1 MEKTLGPTSLARLR
15 VDGRGQAHWVSSKPP
30 RPSASRTR
38 PRPERAAQGC
48 RSISGTS
55 SLDLRIKGAPGFD
68 RAFALFD
75 GDDALWL
82 DGTSTAMHDAN
93 AAEALALTDATVLDY
108 VRFFLFFV
116 RGDSGAFTLI
126 ESAEELA
133 PKTVSVETLAARR
146 AEIAPFRLREPGADG
161 RLGVAATIAYGD
173 ALFAAVFAVTP
184 NGNIEMVDDDPLA
197 TLDGLAVPT
206 PPDLA
211 PPPVDPKPKRKP
223 PKIEKAEVAS
233 GFERLLAAAA
243 KPDESRPDDR
253 QVTEAVVSVLLAE
266 AVRAS
271 LGHTL
276 LQRFNSQS
284 QASGSIGQLTQ
295 LVRDFAPIVII
306 ESEILFIEDIVVGLL
321 DPTKTVFPEP
331 VVGRASAISGDDS
344 RCAVDARARSRGCSC
359 CRSTPTGR
367 CGTRSGPRTSSRS
380 ARPPCSSAATA
391 ARTCPSLC
399 AASRT
404 SS

>member
-1 MEKTLGPTSLARLR
+1 MEKTFGPNISWRPCHAAVVEEIMDLLRARAPATLKDGAVASASCARLPFYR
-15 VDGRGQAHWVSSKPP
+15 NHELLELRLNGVPN
-30 RPSASRTR
+30 
-38 PRPERAAQGC
+38 
-48 RSISGTS
+48 
-55 SLDLRIKGAPGFD
+55 LDRLFLL
-68 RAFALFD
+68 FA

-223 PKIEKAEVAS
+223 PRS
-233 GFERLLAAAA
+233 RRRR
-243 KPDESRPDDR
+243 SRP
-253 QVTEAVVSVLLAE
+253 
-266 AVRAS
+266 AS
-271 LGHTL
+271 
-276 LQRFNSQS
+276 S
-284 QASGSIGQLTQ
+284 
-295 LVRDFAPIVII
+295 
-306 ESEILFIEDIVVGLL
+306 
-321 DPTKTVFPEP
+321 
-331 VVGRASAISGDDS
+331 
-344 RCAVDARARSRGCSC
+344 GCS
-359 CRSTPTGR
+359 RPPPSPTRAAPMTGR
-367 CGTRSGPRTSSRS
+367 
-380 ARPPCSSAATA
+380 
-391 ARTCPSLC
+391 
-399 AASRT
+399 
-404 SS
+404 